1 LAREAAG
8 TALGAGLLA
17 GLLDLGEDFLARR
30 VGRAVALATATVMF
44 SVETST
50 SPSWVA
56 QRRSAERSAAMNPR
70 SIKLSSFEDS
80 SPRQD
85 SRQ

>member
-1 LAREAAG
+1 MRAFLRAALAARSLEAA
-8 TALGAGLLA
+8 L
-17 GLLDLGEDFLARR
+17 
-30 VGRAVALATATVMF
+30 ALATAAVMF

-56 QRRSAERSAAMNPR
+56 QRRSAERSAAMKPR
-70 SIKLSSFEDS
+70 SIKLLSFEDS